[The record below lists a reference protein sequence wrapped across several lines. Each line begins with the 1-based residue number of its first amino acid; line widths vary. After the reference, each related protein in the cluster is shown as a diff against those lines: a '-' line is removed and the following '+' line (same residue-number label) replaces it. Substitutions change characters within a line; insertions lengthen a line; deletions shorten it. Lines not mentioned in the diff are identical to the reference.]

1 MRADRLISILLL
13 LQIHG
18 RSTAR
23 ELAQRLEVSERTI
36 HRDMEALGAAGVPV
50 IAERGANGGWSLLP
64 SYRTDLNGLNQAE
77 VQALVVQSPQLLADL
92 GLGKAA
98 QGALIKLLAALPSI
112 GRRGAEVTR
121 ERIHIDGAGWYRSEE
136 AVPLLPT
143 LQEAIWAERV
153 IELRYRR
160 GNGDTVDR
168 LVEPLGL
175 VAKGSVWYLI
185 AAVDGECRNYRVS
198 RIEHVRIT
206 DQQLIRPPEWD
217 LAAYWEQSVA
227 DFKAALPRYLVTARI
242 DPRLTRRLHARIQKS
257 DPADENGVQ
266 IVQLRYDAPHEACED
281 LLRYGSRIEVLDPP
295 PLRAMLR
302 QQAAEIVA
310 LYDRP

>member
-13 LQIHG
+13 LQVHG
-18 RSTAR
+18 RRTAR
-23 ELAQRLEVSERTI
+23 DLAQRLEVSERTI

-64 SYRTDLNGLNQAE
+64 SYRTDLKGLNHAE
-77 VQALVVQSPQLLADL
+77 VQALFVQSPQLLADL
-92 GLGKAA
+92 GLRRAA

-160 GNGDTVDR
+160 GDGEIVER
-168 LVEPLGL
+168 LADPLGL

-185 AAVDGECRNYRVS
+185 AAVDGEFRNYRVS
-198 RIEHVRIT
+198 RIERATIT
-206 DQQLIRPPEWD
+206 DQLIDRPPNWD

-227 DFKAALPRYLVTARI
+227 EFKAALPRYIVTARI
-242 DPRLTRRLHARIQKS
+242 NGSLARRLHARIHQS
-257 DPADENGVQ
+257 DPPDADGFQ
-266 IVQLRYDAPHEACED
+266 IVQLRFDAPHEACEE
-281 LLRYGSRIEVLDPP
+281 LLRYGSRIAVRDPP
-295 PLRAMLR
+295 ELRAMLR
-302 QQAAEIVA
+302 QAAAEIVA
-310 LYDRP
+310 LYDRG